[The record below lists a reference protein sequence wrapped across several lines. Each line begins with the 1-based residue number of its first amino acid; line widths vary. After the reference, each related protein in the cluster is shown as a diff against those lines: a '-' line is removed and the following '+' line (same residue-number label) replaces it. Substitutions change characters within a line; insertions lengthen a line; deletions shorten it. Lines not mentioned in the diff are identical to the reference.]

1 MKIIAFLMAIAIVLF
16 TFAPEVPMSEW
27 CVKDLFIK
35 TSIPVCEI
43 GLAPAPCY
51 WMQPSE
57 FIEPKEK
64 D

>member
-1 MKIIAFLMAIAIVLF
+1 MAIAIVLF
-16 TFAPEVPMSEW
+16 TFAPEVPMNEW
-27 CVKDLFIK
+27 RVKDFFVK
-35 TSIPVCEI
+35 TSMPVCEI
-43 GLAPAPCY
+43 ALAPAPNY